1 VSTPP
6 AIVPHGRGHGADQ
19 RGWRAPD
26 LGRVLILNGGVGKR
40 AADEQA
46 AAGMHDY
53 SATGTYPFLGTM
65 QPTQFARAVSTSEIV
80 IGAALLTPSC
90 RRRSPAPP

>member
-1 VSTPP
+1 
-6 AIVPHGRGHGADQ
+6 
-19 RGWRAPD
+19 
-26 LGRVLILNGGVGKR
+26 
-40 AADEQA
+40 
-46 AAGMHDY
+46 MHDY

-65 QPTQFARAVSTSEIV
+65 QPTQFARALSTSEIV